1 MNWKAS
7 LLCSRNESFNN
18 VLQAPKNTPD
28 EVAAAASSCFKLN
41 SLQLRCLLMKYSYE
55 SDEVP
60 IAPEI
65 LENVVRVSIVS
76 CLEYYDLVIARMSL
90 IRSKQEGS

>member
-1 MNWKAS
+1 
-7 LLCSRNESFNN
+7 
-18 VLQAPKNTPD
+18 
-28 EVAAAASSCFKLN
+28 
-41 SLQLRCLLMKYSYE
+41 MKYSYE

-76 CLEYYDLVIARMSL
+76 CLEYYDLVIARIVVCHSFEVS
-90 IRSKQEGS
+90 RKVAR